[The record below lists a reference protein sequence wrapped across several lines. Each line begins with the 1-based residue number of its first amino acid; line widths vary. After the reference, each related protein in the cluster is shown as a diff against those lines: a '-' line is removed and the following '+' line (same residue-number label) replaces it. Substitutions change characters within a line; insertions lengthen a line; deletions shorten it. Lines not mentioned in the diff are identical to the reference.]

1 MISEILGKKLGMT
14 QVYDAQN
21 VLVPV
26 SVVQAG
32 PCSVVQIKTVETDGY
47 HAVQLGFAEKKA
59 KNTAGGE
66 LGHAKKAGL
75 DAAPRVL
82 AEVRLDAAATVK
94 VGDVVNVTSF
104 SEGQLVD
111 VIGITKG
118 KGFQGVVKRFRVAG
132 GPAAHG
138 SMFHRRIGS
147 VGMRQTP
154 GRVWKN
160 QRMPGHM
167 GSEKRTVQNL
177 RVVKV
182 IADQNLILVKG
193 AIPGANGDDVIVRT
207 AIKGQWA
214 LPTPPAVAPADAKK
228 AAAKPAAK
236 PAAAP
241 AKK

>member
-26 SVVQAG
+26 TVVEAG
-32 PCSVVQIKTVETDGY
+32 PCAVVQVKTVETDGY
-47 HAVQLGFAEKKA
+47 NAVQLGFAKKKD
-59 KNTAGGE
+59 KNTAAGE

-75 DAAPRVL
+75 EQAPRVL
-82 AEVRLDAAATVK
+82 AEVRLAAAPTLK
-94 VGDVVNVTSF
+94 VGDIVNATSF
-104 SEGQLVD
+104 TEGQLVD

-132 GPAAHG
+132 GPASHG

-147 VGMRQTP
+147 IGMRQTP
-154 GRVWKN
+154 GRTWKN
-160 QRMPGHM
+160 QAMPGHM

-182 IADQNLILVKG
+182 IAERNLILVKG
-193 AIPGANGDDVIVRT
+193 AIPGANGDDVLVRT
-207 AIKGQWA
+207 AIKGQHA
-214 LPTPPAVAPADAKK
+214 LPTPAPVAAPAKGD
-228 AAAKPAAK
+228 KPAAK
-236 PAAAP
+236 PAAAAP

>member
-26 SVVQAG
+26 TVVEAG
-32 PCSVVQIKTVETDGY
+32 PCAVVQVKTIETDGY
-47 HAVQLGFAEKKA
+47 NAVQIGFSQKKT

-66 LGHAKKAGL
+66 LGHAKKANL
-75 DAAPRVL
+75 ENVPRVL
-82 AEVRLDAAATVK
+82 AEVRLKDAPTLK
-94 VGDVVNVTSF
+94 VGDVVNATSF
-104 SEGQLVD
+104 TEGQLVD
-111 VIGITKG
+111 VIGVTKG

-132 GPAAHG
+132 GPASHG

-160 QRMPGHM
+160 QAMPGHM

-182 IADQNLILVKG
+182 IAEKNLILVKG
-193 AIPGANGDDVIVRT
+193 AIPGANGDAVIVRT
-207 AIKGQWA
+207 AIKGQPA
-214 LPTPPAVAPADAKK
+214 LPVPAAAAPAAAKGAK
-228 AAAKPAAK
+228 PAAAAKPAA
-236 PAAAP
+236 PAA
-241 AKK
+241 K

>member
-21 VLVPV
+21 VLIPV

-32 PCSVVQIKTVETDGY
+32 PCSVVQIKTVEIDGY
-47 HAVQLGFAEKKA
+47 HAVQLGFAEKKV
-59 KNTAGGE
+59 KNTANGE

-82 AEVRLDAAATVK
+82 AEVRLTAAATVK

-118 KGFQGVVKRFRVAG
+118 KGFQGVVKRFRVQG

-147 VGMRQTP
+147 IGMRQTP

-167 GSEKRTVQNL
+167 GSEARTVQNL

-182 IADQNLILVKG
+182 IADKNLILVKG

-214 LPTPPAVAPADAKK
+214 LPPPPAPIV
-228 AAAKPAAK
+228 AAAKGAAPAKAAK
-236 PAAAP
+236 PAAA